1 MRASGRARASDA
13 LSFTIRRE
21 RLVERVRLLCIA
33 VFLVRVVLHYMG
45 WEQSGSPVRM
55 TLVCVMLLIV
65 ANVVSATARRRRST
79 RAIAVA
85 TSLLIGLDTAI
96 VVYVLAVVPPI
107 LGAGDYLLF
116 GVPIANAAMR
126 QRLRGALAVWVVTS
140 VIAVIGVMGDRGDTS
155 PPLEQLN
162 FILLANLTLA
172 AVVGRM
178 AEDLHEQFDEL
189 EIQARTDMLTGLA
202 NRRAFIDTLE
212 RLPAGPR
219 RNVTLLFID
228 LDGFKAVNDTLGHHA
243 GDELLGITALR
254 LERQIRTGDL
264 GARLAGDEFVVLLY
278 DRVLAEAEAVAQR
291 IRRTIEE
298 PIEIR
303 GFPVVVAAS
312 VGLATA
318 WTDELDPD
326 ALLAQADLAMYAEKA
341 GRHHVD
347 APRGAA

>member
-1 MRASGRARASDA
+1 
-13 LSFTIRRE
+13 
-21 RLVERVRLLCIA
+21 
-33 VFLVRVVLHYMG
+33 
-45 WEQSGSPVRM
+45 
-55 TLVCVMLLIV
+55 
-65 ANVVSATARRRRST
+65 VVSATARRRRSE

-85 TSLLIGLDTAI
+85 TSLLTALDTAI
-96 VVYVLAVVPPI
+96 VVYVLAVTPPI

-140 VIAVIGVMGDRGDTS
+140 VVAVLGVVAGRGGAS
-155 PPLEQLN
+155 PPLEQIN
-162 FILLANLTLA
+162 FILVANLTLA

-189 EIQARTDMLTGLA
+189 EFQARTDMLTGLA

-219 RNVTLLFID
+219 RRVALLFID
-228 LDGFKAVNDTLGHHA
+228 LDGFKTVNDTLGHHA
-243 GDELLGITALR
+243 GDELLGIVALR
-254 LERQIRTGDL
+254 LQHQIRAGDA

-278 DRVLAEAEAVAQR
+278 DRRRAEAEAVAQR
-291 IRRTIEE
+291 IRGAIET

-303 GFPVVVAAS
+303 GVPVVVEAS
-312 VGLATA
+312 IGLATA

-326 ALLAQADLAMYAEKA
+326 TLIAQADVAMYADKA
-341 GRHHVD
+341 GRRRVD
-347 APRGAA
+347 APRGVA